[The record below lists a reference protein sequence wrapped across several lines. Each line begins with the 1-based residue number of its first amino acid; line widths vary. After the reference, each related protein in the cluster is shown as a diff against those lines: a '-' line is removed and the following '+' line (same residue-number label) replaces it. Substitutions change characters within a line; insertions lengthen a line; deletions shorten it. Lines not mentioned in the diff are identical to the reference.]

1 MSQPQL
7 LANEASPLISLLTQ
21 GGNTYQ
27 PLEYSTRSSV
37 GNHIRQRVTVLG
49 KPASELSPGSVQ
61 AYQIPRYGCLTDI
74 TFRLRFSNSP
84 KATAQD
90 FSSWFP
96 LAMIKSVTLSTHNK
110 KIASIPFCA
119 ALFNHT
125 YSCTEVERKRN
136 SYAAGENAGT
146 VLKHT
151 VTGTASTADSSK
163 KHGEFFYRVPLSFFD
178 SLASSLDTSFI
189 ESLTCNVELIS
200 SMSAITSGAPDVK
213 LENLDMMCTFIQI
226 PDKDRRA
233 LQQAQYPPDRSLSIL
248 SHDYYEEAS
257 VKMDV
262 VGTTYANRQ
271 LQTITLPIRNNGVMS
286 HLCFRLR
293 RLKIKTNGS
302 GADLNQLTDESYNIG
317 QCLGVPTKSYDAGTG
332 ALDGC
337 TDGWVNARLTASGIE
352 MINVGNSELALMGF
366 GGDTNRSFGVNSNA
380 NTYTMS
386 KDQDG
391 YSVICFGIESRA
403 TNYSSG
409 VASVRELVDCRLH
422 LDFYAPNG
430 GPSGDG
436 THLIKTAAIAAD
448 ANAVPAVAAAAAV
461 SYADGDYTY
470 TYQLECFSK
479 QVTLTSISSSDGRV
493 SQAIAS

>member
-1 MSQPQL
+1 M
-7 LANEASPLISLLTQ
+7 
-21 GGNTYQ
+21 
-27 PLEYSTRSSV
+27 
-37 GNHIRQRVTVLG
+37 G
-49 KPASELSPGSVQ
+49 KPASELTPGSVQ

-74 TFRLRFSNSP
+74 TFRLRFSNKP
-84 KATAQD
+84 KGVAQD

-136 SYAAGENAGT
+136 SYAAGENAGA

-151 VTGTASTADSSK
+151 VEGVVSTNDSAK

-213 LENLDMMCTFIQI
+213 LENLDMLCTFIQI
-226 PDKDRRA
+226 PDAQRRS

-248 SHDYYEEAS
+248 SHDYYEEAA

-262 VGTTYANRQ
+262 VSTNYADRQ
-271 LQTITLPIRNNGVMS
+271 LHTISLPIRNNGVMS

-293 RLKIKTNGS
+293 RLKIKTNGV
-302 GADLNQLTDESYNIG
+302 APNINLLTDESYNIG
-317 QCLGVPTKSYDAGTG
+317 QCLGVPTKSYDDEGNAATG
-332 ALDGC
+332 DLVGC

-366 GGDTNRSFGVNSNA
+366 GGDTNRSFGANSSANA
-380 NTYTMS
+380 YTMS
-386 KDQDG
+386 SDQDG
-391 YSVICFGIESRA
+391 YSVLCFGTESRS

-422 LDFYAPNG
+422 LDFYAPTG

-436 THLIKTAAIAAD
+436 THLLKTAAPAD
-448 ANAVPAVAAAAAV
+448 H
-461 SYADGDYTY
+461 YADGDYTY
-470 TYQLECFSK
+470 TYCLEAFSK
-479 QVTLTSISSSDGRV
+479 QVTLTQISSSDGRV